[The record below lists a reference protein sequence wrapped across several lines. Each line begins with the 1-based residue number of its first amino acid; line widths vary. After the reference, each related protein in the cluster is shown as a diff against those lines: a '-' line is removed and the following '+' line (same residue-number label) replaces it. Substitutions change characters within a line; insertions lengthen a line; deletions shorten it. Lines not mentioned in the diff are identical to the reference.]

1 MDGGYYE
8 GFKTSAAL
16 YNAVELTR
24 ARTDKSSPIDKISIY
39 I

>member
-16 YNAVELTR
+16 LNAVELTR